1 MKSLQLLWKVL
12 AHECASICCT
22 SAAVDCKTVDRRI
35 EHEGLSFLTI
45 TLPDFGKELQKAL
58 DQGTVDRSLF
68 TSFRRRGE
76 LPLFLGGFLDLV
88 FDRTS
93 GRLLESPNIEAIRCL
108 RQLTLSFAKIAIPC
122 SPARERKAMQ
132 GYIECEQDMK
142 ELDKCLTSIDLER
155 FGQMSSILFGSM
167 FSRVDSDVYHGNI
180 VPRHGPGSTADKL
193 LGNQKYRQRAWTQ
206 RLEEVFHFG
215 DFLFPSPSYYDSY
228 EGVDIL
234 EPGSE
239 IPVKVISVPKTQK
252 TPRIIAMEPTVTQ
265 YVQQGLLASILNSI
279 ERDDFLSSVLGF
291 SDQVPNQEL
300 AREGSLYG
308 DLATLDLSE
317 ASDRVSN
324 QLVRTMLRHHPH
336 LLRGVDACRSRRA
349 DVPGHGVIR
358 LSKFASM
365 GSALCFPVEA
375 MVFLTIV
382 FIGIEESLN
391 RPLSRKDIMSFRH
404 NVRIYGDDIIVPVD
418 HVHSVVAAL
427 EHFGALVN
435 RGKSFWTGKF
445 RESCGKEY
453 YDGHDVSI
461 VKIRTVLPTQRT
473 NATEVI
479 STVSLRNQLYWAGL
493 WQTTRWL
500 DELLVRILVKY
511 PLVSSTSPVL
521 GRESVLGYE
530 TQGITTSTHAP
541 YVKGYVVSARSPVN
555 ELDDF
560 DALLK
565 YLIKRGR
572 EPFYDEDHLM
582 RSGRPHSVHIKMRRS
597 SPF

>member
-22 SAAVDCKTVDRRI
+22 SAAIDCKTVDRRI
-35 EHEGLSFLTI
+35 KHEGLSFLTI

-93 GRLLESPNIEAIRCL
+93 GRLLNEPNIEAIHCL

-122 SPARERKAMQ
+122 SPARERKAML
-132 GYIECEQDMK
+132 GYIQCEQDIK
-142 ELDKCLTSIDLER
+142 ELDKNLTSIDFDR
-155 FGQMSSILFGSM
+155 FGQMSSLLFGSV
-167 FSRVDSDVYHGNI
+167 FSRVDNDVYYENI
-180 VPRHGPGSTADKL
+180 IPRHGPGSTADKL
-193 LGNQKYRQRAWTQ
+193 LGNQKFRQRTWTK

-215 DFLFPSPSYYDSY
+215 NFLFSSPSYYDKY
-228 EGVDIL
+228 EEVDIL
-234 EPGSE
+234 EPEAE
-239 IPVKVISVPKTQK
+239 IPVKVISVPKTQR

-265 YVQQGLLASILNSI
+265 YVQQGLLSSILDSLNK
-279 ERDDFLSSVLGF
+279 DDFLSSVLGF
-291 SDQVPNQEL
+291 TDQIPNQEL
-300 AREGSLYG
+300 AREGSLQRN
-308 DLATLDLSE
+308 LATLDLSE

-324 QLVRTMLRHHPH
+324 QLVRTMLRHHPY
-336 LLRGVDACRSRRA
+336 LLEGVDACRSRRA
-349 DVPGHGVIR
+349 DVPGHGVVR

-365 GSALCFPVEA
+365 GSALCFPFEA

-391 RPLSRKDIMSFRH
+391 RPLSRKDITSFRH

-418 HVHSVVAAL
+418 HVHSVVTAL
-427 EHFGALVN
+427 EHFGAQVN
-435 RGKSFWTGKF
+435 RSKSFWTGMF

-453 YDGHDVSI
+453 YDGHDVSV
-461 VKIRTVLPTQRT
+461 VKVRTVLPTQRT

-479 STVSLRNQLYWAGL
+479 STVSLRNQLYWAGF
-493 WQTTRWL
+493 WQTVRWL
-500 DELLVRILVKY
+500 DELLVRILIQY

-530 TQGITTSTHAP
+530 TQGTTTSTHAP
-541 YVKGYVVSARSPVN
+541 FVKGYVVSTRSPIN
-555 ELDDF
+555 ELDDH

-565 YLIKRGR
+565 FLIKKSDL
-572 EPFYDEDHLM
+572 PFYDENHLK